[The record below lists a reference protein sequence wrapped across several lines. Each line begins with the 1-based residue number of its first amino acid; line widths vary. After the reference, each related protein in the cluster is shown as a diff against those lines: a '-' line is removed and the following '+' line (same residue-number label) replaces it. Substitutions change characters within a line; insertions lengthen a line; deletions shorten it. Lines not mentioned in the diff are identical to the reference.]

1 MEPQTGLAKCC
12 PRCSRCW
19 QLNPPFHHVSYH
31 SSPPPLRGVCSL
43 IKLSHANA
51 DNLLPAYKTQHP
63 PPLISSLPQTLS
75 LPKKLRMVAFKFL
88 LALSLSLLVSA
99 AIAQT
104 REPRLTQGQQCRFQR
119 ISGAQPSLRLQ
130 SEGGT
135 TELWDE
141 RQEQFQCAGVV
152 AMRSTIRPNGLS
164 LPNYHPSPRLVYI
177 ERGQG
182 LISIMVPGCAETY
195 QVHRGQSTMERT
207 EPSEQQER
215 GSVRDLHQKVHRLRQ
230 GDIVAIPSGAS
241 HWCYNDGSEDLVAVS
256 INDVNHLSNQLD
268 QKFRAFYL
276 AGGVPRSGQQ
286 EQQARETFH
295 NIFRAFDANLL
306 SEAFNVPQETIRRM
320 QSEEEERGLIVMARE
335 RMRFVRPDEEEGEQE
350 QRPGRQLDNGL
361 EESFCTMKFRTNVE
375 SRREADIFSRQAGR
389 VNVVDR
395 NKLPILKYMDLSAEK
410 GNLYANALVSPDWS
424 MTGHTIVYVTRGDA
438 QIQVV
443 DHNGQALMN
452 DRVNQGEM
460 FVVPQYYTSIARAGN
475 NGFEWVAFKT
485 TGSPM
490 RSPLAGYTSV
500 IRAMPLQVITNSY
513 QISPNQAQALKMNRG
528 SQSFLLSPGGRR
540 S

>member
-1 MEPQTGLAKCC
+1 MMA
-12 PRCSRCW
+12 SR
-19 QLNPPFHHVSYH
+19 
-31 SSPPPLRGVCSL
+31 
-43 IKLSHANA
+43 
-51 DNLLPAYKTQHP
+51 
-63 PPLISSLPQTLS
+63 
-75 LPKKLRMVAFKFL
+75 FL

-99 AIAQT
+99 AIAET
-104 REPRLTQGQQCRFQR
+104 RQPRLTQGQQCRFQR
-119 ISGAQPSLRLQ
+119 ISGAQPSMRIQ
-130 SEGGT
+130 SEGGI

-141 RQEQFQCAGVV
+141 RQEQFQCAGIV
-152 AMRSTIRPNGLS
+152 AMRNTIRPNGLS

-182 LISIMVPGCAETY
+182 LISIMSPGCAETY
-195 QVHRGQSTMERT
+195 QVHRSQQAAERME
-207 EPSEQQER
+207 EPERQVR
-215 GSVRDLHQKVHRLRQ
+215 GSVRDLHQKVHRIRQ
-230 GDIVAIPSGAS
+230 GDIVAIPSGAA

-286 EQQARETFH
+286 EQARETFH
-295 NIFRAFDANLL
+295 NIFRAFDADLL

-320 QSEEEERGLIVMARE
+320 QTEEQERGLIVMARE
-335 RMRFVRPDEEEGEQE
+335 RMQFVRPDEEEGEQE
-350 QRPGRQLDNGL
+350 RQGRQMSNGL
-361 EESFCTMKFRTNVE
+361 EETFCTMKLRTNVE

-395 NKLPILKYMDLSAEK
+395 NKLPILRYLDLSAEK
-410 GNLYANALVSPDWS
+410 GNLYANALISPDWS
-424 MTGHTIVYVTRGDA
+424 MSGHTIVYVTRGDA

-443 DHNGQALMN
+443 DHSGQALMN
-452 DRVNQGEM
+452 DRVNQGDM
-460 FVVPQYYTSIARAGN
+460 FVVPQYYTSTARAGN

-513 QISPNQAQALKMNRG
+513 QVSPNQAQALKMNRG
-528 SQSFLLSPGGRR
+528 SQSFLLSPGGRMFQGGQR